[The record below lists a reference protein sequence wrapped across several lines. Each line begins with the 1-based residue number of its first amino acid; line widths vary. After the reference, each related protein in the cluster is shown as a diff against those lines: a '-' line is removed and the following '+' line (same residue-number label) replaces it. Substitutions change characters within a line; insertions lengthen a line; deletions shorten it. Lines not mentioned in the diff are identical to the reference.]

1 MRVNLRA
8 FTRIYAQAILIKIYK
23 GDGSRRM
30 KAKINNTLIKK
41 LLPKD
46 KEYEVHDLDL
56 KGFMIRVFPSGTMRY
71 VCQYKRGK
79 KINLG
84 TVGVM
89 TAAQA
94 REKAI
99 EVLSNANKGIE
110 PTAQKG
116 INKPKTLQ
124 EFIESDYKPWVLSTH
139 KRGQE
144 TLAGLIRCYKAFF
157 SKPLGEITPALVE
170 QWRVKRLNEGTSQAT
185 LNRNITMLK
194 SLMNKAVEWGFL
206 KENALGKLKPYKIDR
221 SPKIRYLSFAEEAR
235 LREALIE
242 RDNQLRLMRKNG
254 NLWREKR
261 GYDLLPELSE
271 DNACDYLRPMVLLS
285 INTGLRRGELFHL
298 TWDMVNLSEGSLI
311 LSGEITKNKHSRYI
325 PLNDEAYKILDHLH
339 KKAERK
345 EGLVFP
351 SKNNQPFN
359 HVKRSWGSLL
369 KKANITQFRWH
380 DLRHHFASK
389 LVMAGVDLNT
399 VRELLGHSDIAMT
412 LRYAHL
418 APEHKVNAVRKI
430 DWSMQG

>member
-1 MRVNLRA
+1 
-8 FTRIYAQAILIKIYK
+8 
-23 GDGSRRM
+23 M

-41 LLPKD
+41 LLPED

-99 EVLSNANKGIE
+99 EVLGNVNKGIE

-124 EFIESDYKPWVLSTH
+124 EFIENDYKPWVMSTH
-139 KRGQE
+139 KRGEE
-144 TLAGLIRCYKAFF
+144 TLAGLTRCYKAFY
-157 SKPLGEITPALVE
+157 SKPLTEITPILIE
-170 QWRVKRLNEGTSQAT
+170 QWRVKRMNEGTAQAT

-194 SLMNKAVEWGFL
+194 SLLSKAMEWGFL
-206 KENALGKLKPYKIDR
+206 KENVLKNLKQFKIDR
-221 SPKIRYLSFAEEAR
+221 SPKIRYLTIEEETR
-235 LREALIE
+235 LRQALLE
-242 RDNQLRLMRKNG
+242 RDKQLRQDRSSA

-261 GYDLLPELSE
+261 GYELLPEFSE
-271 DNACDYLRPMVLLS
+271 DDPCDYLMPMVLLS

-298 TWDMVNLSEGSLI
+298 TWNMVSLAEGSLI
-311 LSGEITKNKHSRYI
+311 LSGEITKNKHSRFI
-325 PLNDEAYKILDHLH
+325 PLNDEAYKVLDHLY
-339 KKAERK
+339 KKVEVK

-369 KKANITQFRWH
+369 KKANVTQFRWH

-430 DWSMQG
+430 DWVQSL